1 MTASRGWTEWAWNA
15 GRLARLANWFTAAAD
30 IVMGAWIASGGEF
43 QGSELTLLVVASI
56 ALYGAGMVANDLADF
71 AIDRIER
78 PQRPLPAGQISRR
91 AAANTTFGLT
101 ILGIAAAEFA
111 GVASGIVALVLA
123 VVIFGY
129 NAFAK
134 RTPLGPIVM
143 GLCRSLNVVLAMSPW
158 LGSGIPFWLAS
169 IPLGN
174 GVYIAGVTFFSRR
187 ETTQSSPGKLTHA
200 AAWMAA
206 GLAIHAVGFLA
217 APAISPLAWP
227 ALAAFAAVLGMPVA
241 RAIRAPGPAAVQ
253 RAVKTAILGL
263 VALDAVLA
271 LAHAGPVAGLAVLG
285 LLAPAVLLG
294 RWFPPT

>member
-1 MTASRGWTEWAWNA
+1 MTASRGWTEWAWNV

-30 IVMGAWIASGGEF
+30 IVMGAWIASGGAF
-43 QGSELTLLVVASI
+43 QGSELTLLVVASV

-101 ILGIAAAEFA
+101 LVGLAAAEFTGA
-111 GVASGIVALVLA
+111 ASGVVALVLA
-123 VVIFGY
+123 ILIFGY
-129 NAFAK
+129 NAYAK
-134 RTPLGPIVM
+134 RTPLGPILM

-158 LGSGIPFWLAS
+158 LESGVSFWLAS

-174 GVYIAGVTFFSRR
+174 GVYIAGVTLFSRR
-187 ETTQSSPGKLTHA
+187 ETTQSPPGRLTLA
-200 AAWMAA
+200 ATSMAA
-206 GLAIHAVGFLA
+206 GLAIHAAGFLA

-227 ALAAFAAVLGMPVA
+227 ALAAFASALGIPVA
-241 RAIRAPGPAAVQ
+241 RAIREPGPATVQ

-271 LAHAGPVAGLAVLG
+271 LAHAGPLAGFAVLG